1 MVDVD
6 DKSNTKARSVGADR
20 LRLSGF
26 FRSLA
31 AADLADLAAH
41 AEFIDVPARGCVVRQ
56 GDPADAL
63 MIVERGHV
71 ILSVGERG
79 DPTGIARV
87 AGPGELFGEASLLNH
102 VASPMTA
109 QAFEPCSLIRIPAE
123 PVRALIEQRFDVM
136 MALLAYMSVRLRQ
149 LLLQLMDLKM
159 KTTTQRLG
167 SYLCSLTA
175 AGEGPAELKL
185 PYDRSLLAGE
195 LGMQPETFSRAMMK
209 LQTAGVRDRGA
220 GESVVVQDIGVLR
233 RFCEGEGEE

>member
-1 MVDVD
+1 MD
-6 DKSNTKARSVGADR
+6 DQSNTKARSVGADR
-20 LRLSGF
+20 LRVSGF

-31 AADLADLAAH
+31 AGDLADLAAH
-41 AEFIDVPARGCVVRQ
+41 AEFIDVPARGCVVRH

-63 MIVERGHV
+63 IIVERGHV
-71 ILSVGERG
+71 ILFLGERG
-79 DPTGIARV
+79 DPNGIARV
-87 AGPGELFGEASLLNH
+87 AGPGELFGEASLLKH
-102 VASPMTA
+102 AASPVTA

-136 MALLAYMSVRLRQ
+136 MALLGYMSVRLRKI
-149 LLLQLMDLKM
+149 LLQLMDLKM

-185 PYDRSLLAGE
+185 PYDRSLLAAE

-209 LQTAGVRDRGA
+209 LQTVGVRDGGT
-220 GESVVVQDIGVLR
+220 GESVVVQDIGALR